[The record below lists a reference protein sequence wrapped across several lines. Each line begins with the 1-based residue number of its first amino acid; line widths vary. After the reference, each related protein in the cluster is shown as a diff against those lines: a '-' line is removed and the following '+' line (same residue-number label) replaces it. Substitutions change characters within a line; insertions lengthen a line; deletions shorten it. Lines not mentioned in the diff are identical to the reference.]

1 MILLDTH
8 AWIWWLA
15 QPEALSEP
23 AADAIADAMR
33 DGGVCVSCISVWEFA
48 LLLQRER
55 VRIRMS
61 AEEWV
66 ARSEQLPFLRFLPVD
81 ARVALR
87 TVSFG
92 PALHPDPAD
101 RMIVATAL
109 LQGIPL
115 VTKDARIRESGLV
128 PVIW

>member
-8 AWIWWLA
+8 VWIWWLA
-15 QPEALSEP
+15 QPEVLSQP
-23 AADAIADAMR
+23 AVDAIADAVR
-33 DGGVCVSCISVWEFA
+33 GNGVCVSSISVWEFA
-48 LLLQRER
+48 LLVQRER
-55 VRIRMS
+55 LRIRVG
-61 AEEWV
+61 ADEWV
-66 ARSEQLPFLRFLPVD
+66 ARSEALPFLRFLPVD

-87 TVSFG
+87 TVSLG

-109 LQGIPL
+109 LHGIPL
-115 VTKDARIRESGLV
+115 VTKDGRIRRSGLV